1 MFKSVMF
8 KKTILSLALLAAVF
22 FIGRNSA
29 QEEVQASCDM
39 CPSELISAEEIQQ
52 YLRLGQQGGA
62 VGDMQIRSIDVG
74 RTNAQVSLVHRNA
87 LQEAS
92 GRVAEHSLVT
102 EIYYLL
108 SGGGTVL
115 TSPELIDAV
124 PRAADS
130 YSVTNL
136 NGPGH
141 NAPAV
146 RNGIETVLKE
156 GDVFVI
162 PAGTGHAW
170 IEIPDHASY
179 ITFRIDPDKV
189 VKLMDAEDS
198 QRFLESGG
206 DSSVLR

>member
-1 MFKSVMF
+1 MQ
-8 KKTILSLALLAAVF
+8 KTSAVLLLLVIPIF
-22 FIGRNSA
+22 FLGRYSA
-29 QEEVQASCDM
+29 QERMQASCIM
-39 CPSELISAEEIQQ
+39 CQSELISAGEIER
-52 YLRLGQQGGA
+52 YVELGRQSTA
-62 VGDMQIRSIDVG
+62 VGDMQIRSMDVG
-74 RTNAQVSLVHRNA
+74 RSNAQVSLVHRNA
-87 LQEAS
+87 LQESS
-92 GRVAEHSLVT
+92 GRVAEHSLVS
-102 EIYYLL
+102 EIYYVL

-115 TSPELIDAV
+115 TSPELIDAI

-146 RNGIETVLKE
+146 RNGIETVIGE

-170 IEIPDHASY
+170 IDIPDHATY
-179 ITFRIDPDKV
+179 ITFRLDPDKV

-198 QRFLESGG
+198 RRFLDSGG
-206 DSSVLR
+206 DIDVLR